1 MWVKDVL
8 DEVIA
13 STDYQVKAINFSTY
27 GASFVHINAEGRPI
41 APLYNY
47 LKPFPESLKEKFYAA
62 YGSEAAFALTTASP
76 SLGNLNSGL
85 QLYRLKY
92 QRPEIFHKIR
102 YCLHL
107 PQFMSFL
114 ITGRAYS
121 DITSIGCHTGLWNFP
136 ENHYHEWI
144 YRENL
149 SEKLAPIFPSDQG
162 MPTQRNGQAFIS
174 GVGLH
179 DSSAALIPY
188 LSAFTSPF
196 VLISTG
202 TWCISLNPFNQTR
215 LTAEELKDDCL
226 CYMEYHGKP
235 IKASRLFSGFEHER
249 QVKLMAEYYNVS
261 DSFYK
266 ELPPD
271 TELLSRLQSAMQ
283 PLEVK
288 SGYDEYAVAG
298 RRPLTAFANYAE
310 AYHQFMIDLITLQV
324 ASTNLVMHNSPVN
337 KIYVDGG
344 FGKNKIW
351 MHLLA
356 AAYPDV
362 EVFAA
367 SVAQASAIGAA
378 LAIHNAWNKR
388 KAPGDIISLKRF
400 GSGRLTV
407 DS

>member
-1 MWVKDVL
+1 VKAVL
-8 DEVIA
+8 DEAIA
-13 STDYQVKAINFSTY
+13 SPDYQVKAINFSTY
-27 GASFVHINAEGRPI
+27 GASFVHVNAEGQPI

-47 LKPFPESLKEKFYAA
+47 LKPFPELLKQQFYSA
-62 YGSEAAFALTTASP
+62 YGGEDAFAVATASP
-76 SLGNLNSGL
+76 VLGNLNSGL
-85 QLYRLKY
+85 QLYRLKHEHP
-92 QRPEIFHKIR
+92 QIFNRIR

-144 YRENL
+144 YREHI

-162 MPTQRNGQAFIS
+162 MPTHRHGHAFVS

-188 LSAFTSPF
+188 LSAFTTPF

-215 LTAEELKDDCL
+215 LTAEELKADCL

-249 QVKLMAEYYNVS
+249 QVKLMADHYNLS
-261 DSFYK
+261 ENFYK
-266 ELPPD
+266 ELSPD
-271 TELLSRLQSAMQ
+271 FDMLSRLQSSCQ

-298 RRPLTAFANYAE
+298 RRPLSAFTNHSE

-324 ASTNLVMHNSPVN
+324 ASTNLVMHNSPVE

-344 FGKNKIW
+344 FSKNKIW

-356 AAYPDV
+356 SAYPDI
-362 EVFAA
+362 EVYAA

-378 LAIHNAWNKR
+378 LAIHNSWNKR
-388 KAPGDIISLKRF
+388 KVPGDIISLKRF
-400 GSGRLTV
+400 SSERTLTV
-407 DS
+407 DR